1 VLHAANQDR
10 SLEHQVR
17 VMFHRVVASWA
28 SDALSLRRRGLDR
41 PSARERGEGP
51 VAPAAILSTGWSERR
66 YCEAP
71 AIRWIPAAASAP
83 SRLGNF

>member
-10 SLEHQVR
+10 PLEHQVR
-17 VMFHRVVASWA
+17 AMFNRVLASWA

-41 PSARERGEGP
+41 PGERDAGMLP
-51 VAPAAILSTGWSERR
+51 VAPAPSSADWFDSR

-71 AIRWIPAAASAP
+71 AIRWIPAPAAAP